1 MFAWLHKEQL
11 QLNPFW
17 GESVFQCT
25 LRVIVV
31 ESASHDARIASTRAD
46 NAADPVISR
55 LELCSAAGTMLE
67 IGWNEWECLFVWGWR
82 RLVSFTSFSFTLQPG
97 GLQQHGLWQMWWRG
111 WTDWSGSKQLPGE
124 KKCPCAA
131 GTWLDTTYHLIISWK
146 EGQHIFGVVEKL
158 AEPFHRRE
166 DICMK
171 LQADGFL
178 RRVKPMSRLFNVVQ
192 KPPDTLFTQSQK
204 CLQDLW
210 ADAIITEGSGG

>member
-1 MFAWLHKEQL
+1 MSG
-11 QLNPFW
+11 N
-17 GESVFQCT
+17 VC
-25 LRVIVV
+25 
-31 ESASHDARIASTRAD
+31 
-46 NAADPVISR
+46 
-55 LELCSAAGTMLE
+55 LCEAGG
-67 IGWNEWECLFVWGWR
+67 GWCHSPL
-82 RLVSFTSFSFTLQPG
+82 LVSPSNQVDSSST
-97 GLQQHGLWQMWWRG
+97 GLWRMWWRG

-204 CLQDLW
+204 CLRDLW
-210 ADAIITEGSGG
+210 ADAIITEGSVG

>member
-67 IGWNEWECLFVWGWR
+67 IG
-82 RLVSFTSFSFTLQPG
+82 
-97 GLQQHGLWQMWWRG
+97 
-111 WTDWSGSKQLPGE
+111 
-124 KKCPCAA
+124 
-131 GTWLDTTYHLIISWK
+131 
-146 EGQHIFGVVEKL
+146 
-158 AEPFHRRE
+158 
-166 DICMK
+166 
-171 LQADGFL
+171 
-178 RRVKPMSRLFNVVQ
+178 
-192 KPPDTLFTQSQK
+192 
-204 CLQDLW
+204 
-210 ADAIITEGSGG
+210 